1 MYARGST
8 LYYFAL
14 AQLAEGRVLAEELRR
29 VGDGRTANVRWSAA
43 GTLYY
48 LDGSIVYAIE
58 PGELFTRALYAGF
71 LPIGRVAGK
80 IPFAFDPSFDRFH
93 VSPDGRSVL
102 LDKGGRNVFLY
113 RLAAGDFRATGNPVA
128 LPYLYLPR
136 NTTVRRVVWSR
147 ANVITLLCAAR
158 SGGKE
163 LTTIFRLVPDASGAF
178 GPFVPAPETGVR
190 DLVLSPDEASVALV
204 TADAVSWKDYASWK
218 DRGRAQR
225 VSPLAVLWI
234 ADDELL
240 VAGAWTTERLRT
252 DTGAATLVALSQVER
267 FGHTADG
274 GVVAQARGTAWTF
287 DGTAGAWKPAAAYSP
302 VAPST
307 ASAAWRVYLEPS
319 ARGSYRNLVMVR
331 DAQGFGTEPLFAA
344 EPSSY
349 EAFSAEDE
357 PVDFGNVTHGSRIR
371 RREVALVFNAMESDE
386 GLAGILETLAA
397 YGITA
402 TFFVNGEFIRRY
414 PDAVKEIADSGHEVG
429 SAFYRAFHMVDARF
443 SVDRAFV
450 QEGLAANEDEY
461 FAATGRELALLW
473 HAPGYLVSSDIIAAG
488 AAMNYTYVGRDVEA
502 KDWVSAAD
510 AGAAPGHLPVRGRS
524 RRAGRGRQAPRLDRA
539 DPRRA
544 RRGPPQRL
552 PVPEAGPARERA
564 RPARLRHRARFRA
577 DRARPLGGRYRE
589 RHRSRPG
596 LPRNPDQDRQPDQ
609 ADRDAVRRGDPAPQ
623 PRARGSHGQ
632 PRALRPGQQ
641 PHRGRAGHRLGADGL
656 ARLRAGGRDRP
667 GALLDLLLR
676 EPAAAGRQRAQGPRA
691 AGGGEAP
698 ARRTA
703 RRVGRHLRAQGPRG
717 ARRAVR
723 RCQHRPLGGGG
734 EPWKQPTANAAV
746 LVRLRGMLVRQR
758 EKFAAYLDVLERE
771 EEAIREGDADRLA
784 ACVELE
790 GSVIADIYTLKKVI
804 DPLEDLYQ
812 AAWPGREPAV
822 TELKSTLERMSAEVI
837 DKNAANRALLKKKM
851 DEMRLEIASLRRWP
865 RPPSSFAPAD
875 APSLVDI
882 MT

>member
-1 MYARGST
+1 MRKPMLRIAGCTTALLLAVSAASAQTAFSGLDLSAADRLLFSARAGRPGSGTSLPCSSPISAPGPCAQLTFFPEEVLLLQDREVLQIRNRFGVFRSAPGFSGLSPVAGLPSFVAGSPVASGATVPMVTSPDGGSLLFVRQRSAAYGDLVLLDADGGAETVVATGVELSLDEPPALWSPDSRFFVYARGST

-147 ANVITLLCAAR
+147 ANVITILCGAR

-163 LTTIFRLVPDASGAF
+163 VTTVFRLVPDASGAF
-178 GPFVPAPETGVR
+178 GPFVPASETGVR
-190 DLVLSPDEASVALV
+190 DLVLSPDESTVALV

-218 DRGRAQR
+218 DRGLAKR

-234 ADDELL
+234 ADNELL

-252 DTGAATLVALSQVER
+252 DTGATTLVALSQVER
-267 FGHTADG
+267 SGHAADG
-274 GVVAQARGTAWTF
+274 SVVAQARGKAWTF
-287 DGTAGAWKPAAAYSP
+287 DGTAGAWKTASAYSP
-302 VAPST
+302 VAPAT

-319 ARGSYRNLVMVR
+319 TRGSYRNLVMVR

-344 EPSSY
+344 EPLVY
-349 EAFSAEDE
+349 EAFPAEDE

-371 RREVALVFNAMESDE
+371 RREVALVFNAMDSDE
-386 GLAGILETLAA
+386 GLAGILETLAV
-397 YGITA
+397 YGITG

-414 PDAVKEIADSGHEVG
+414 PDAVREIADSGHEVG
-429 SAFYRAFHMVDARF
+429 SAFYRAFNMIDARF
-443 SVDRAFV
+443 TVDRAFV

-488 AAMNYTYVGRDVEA
+488 AAMNYTYVGRDIDP

-510 AGAAPGHLPVRGRS
+510 AGP
-524 RRAGRGRQAPRLDRA
+524 
-539 DPRRA
+539 
-544 RRGPPQRL
+544 
-552 PVPEAGPARERA
+552 
-564 RPARLRHRARFRA
+564 RPASTSP
-577 DRARPLGGRYRE
+577 RPT
-589 RHRSRPG
+589 SSS
-596 LPRNPDQDRQPDQ
+596 
-609 ADRDAVRRGDPAPQ
+609 
-623 PRARGSHGQ
+623 GSW
-632 PRALRPGQQ
+632 PPS
-641 PHRGRAGHRLGADGL
+641 
-656 ARLRAGGRDRP
+656 
-667 GALLDLLLR
+667 
-676 EPAAAGRQRAQGPRA
+676 
-691 AGGGEAP
+691 AP
-698 ARRTA
+698 AR
-703 RRVGRHLRAQGPRG
+703 
-717 ARRAVR
+717 
-723 RCQHRPLGGGG
+723 
-734 EPWKQPTANAAV
+734 
-746 LVRLRGMLVRQR
+746 
-758 EKFAAYLDVLERE
+758 
-771 EEAIREGDADRLA
+771 
-784 ACVELE
+784 
-790 GSVIADIYTLKKVI
+790 
-804 DPLEDLYQ
+804 
-812 AAWPGREPAV
+812 
-822 TELKSTLERMSAEVI
+822 
-837 DKNAANRALLKKKM
+837 
-851 DEMRLEIASLRRWP
+851 
-865 RPPSSFAPAD
+865 SSRSSSAPAR
-875 APSLVDI
+875 APATTTCSRSW
-882 MT
+882 TCS